1 MPHRRY
7 SSWLPPKSSA
17 AWHSAQ
23 SRSPRCRGP
32 VCNSVESHPAVAAK
46 QGYYF
51 QINPI
56 SLAVKYDTF
65 KLVNI
70 CLTTRKQTGGFF
82 IECGAADGESGSNTL
97 YMERYLDWQG
107 VLIEADRKFYD
118 RLLTRKRKSYAPHV
132 CLSLKPHPTTVIY
145 NNCIGIYMYI
155 TAAEAIKYL
164 YII

>member
-1 MPHRRY
+1 MLHLNL
-7 SSWLPPKSSA
+7 S
-17 AWHSAQ
+17 
-23 SRSPRCRGP
+23 
-32 VCNSVESHPAVAAK
+32 
-46 QGYYF
+46 
-51 QINPI
+51 
-56 SLAVKYDTF
+56 
-65 KLVNI
+65 NI

-82 IECGAADGESGSNTL
+82 IECGAADGESSSNTL

-118 RLLTRKRKSYAPHV
+118 RLLTRKRKSYALHV

-145 NNCIGIYMYI
+145 NNCRVIYNI